1 MFGRIMRRSD
11 QKSTENRVDSAD
23 HLKIILSMATVP
35 LPSRRPNEVPEQD
48 LVVQV
53 PQARRGTRKGPDQ
66 LGSGN
71 DAIWPLSQT
80 SINPMRRGL
89 FRLVIQ
95 LFDMLVE
102 HSSGLYWK

>member
-1 MFGRIMRRSD
+1 MRCERSEKHREPRRFRRS
-11 QKSTENRVDSAD
+11 SENNIV
-23 HLKIILSMATVP
+23 HGHCP

-53 PQARRGTRKGPDQ
+53 LQARRGTRKGPDQ